1 MDGLIEN
8 KAEFSTSG
16 LTIAQNKG
24 KSLNQ
29 RKNSLKQKLAK
40 SETLDKKLISAKT
53 IKKSS
58 ALLIPGHRRHL
69 MVD

>member
-16 LTIAQNKG
+16 LTIAPNKG

-29 RKNSLKQKLAK
+29 QKNSLKQKLAK
-40 SETLDKKLISAKT
+40 PETLDKI
-53 IKKSS
+53 
-58 ALLIPGHRRHL
+58 
-69 MVD
+69 